1 MKFLEKIVDK
11 LEPNFEKGGKYEKW
25 FPLFDGF
32 ATFLFTP
39 KHTTKKGV
47 HIRDAV
53 DLKRTMN
60 TVIIAMVPCLLFGI
74 WNTGYQH
81 YSALGLTEEFGVFHQ
96 IFFGALK
103 VIPIVITSYA
113 VGLGIEF
120 GFCILKGHPI
130 EEGFLVSGMLI
141 PLIVPADTPLW
152 MVAVATI
159 FSVIF
164 VKEVFGG
171 TGMNILNPAL
181 TARAFLFFAYPK
193 QLSGDSAWVNMELPD
208 GYSYSKNGT
217 VVLNELGQKV
227 GEVDAIAGAT
237 QLSRFNASIGSMK
250 DRAEELG
257 ESVGAAGK
265 AFEAGLV
272 KLSDKYELW
281 ESFVGIIPGSI
292 GETSVIAILIGAG
305 FLLHTGVGS
314 LKIMLSGILGA
325 LFMTIIFN
333 TAGLNPYMTVGPLEH
348 LFAGG
353 FMFGL
358 VFMATD
364 PVSAAQTEVGKIIY
378 GFFIG
383 LFCIMIRVFNPAY
396 PEGMMLAILFM
407 NVMAPLIDH
416 YVIQG
421 NIKHRLNRLKL
432 STENH

>member
-81 YSALGLTEEFGVFHQ
+81 YKAIGLLQEFGVLDQ
-96 IFFGALK
+96 ILFGALK
-103 VIPIVITSYA
+103 VIPVVIVSYV
-113 VGLGIEF
+113 VGLGVEF
-120 GFCILKGHPI
+120 GFCIAKGHPI

-159 FSVIF
+159 FSVVF

-193 QLSGDSAWVNMELPD
+193 QLSGDKAWVNTELPE
-208 GYSYSKNGT
+208 GYYYAENGKY
-217 VVLNELGQKV
+217 VLNEIGQRV

-237 QLSRFNASIGSMK
+237 QLSRFKTSVDVMK
-250 DRAEELG
+250 SKAEELG
-257 ESVGAAGK
+257 EAVGAAAQSFDAGMVELSEKFDLWK
-265 AFEAGLV
+265 A
-272 KLSDKYELW
+272 
-281 ESFVGIIPGSI
+281 FVGIVPGSI

-305 FLLHTGVGS
+305 LLLHTGVGS
-314 LKIMLSGILGA
+314 LKIMLSGIFGA
-325 LFMTIIFN
+325 VFMTIIFN
-333 TAGLNPYMTVGPLEH
+333 TAGVNPYMTVGPLEH

-364 PVSAAQTEVGKIIY
+364 PVSAAQTEVGKVIY

-421 NIKHRLNRLKL
+421 NIKQRLNRLKL
-432 STENH
+432 NTANH

>member
-74 WNTGYQH
+74 WNTGFQH
-81 YSALGLTEEFGVFHQ
+81 YNALGLTEEFGVFDQ
-96 IFFGALK
+96 ILFGALK
-103 VIPIVITSYA
+103 VIPVVIVSYV
-113 VGLGIEF
+113 VGLGVEF
-120 GFCILKGHPI
+120 GFCIAKGHPI

-159 FSVIF
+159 FSVVF

-193 QLSGDSAWVNMELPD
+193 QLSGDKAWVNTELPE
-208 GYSYSKNGT
+208 GYYYAENGKY
-217 VVLNELGQKV
+217 VLNEIGQRV

-237 QLSRFNASIGSMK
+237 QLSRFK
-250 DRAEELG
+250 
-257 ESVGAAGK
+257 
-265 AFEAGLV
+265 
-272 KLSDKYELW
+272 
-281 ESFVGIIPGSI
+281 
-292 GETSVIAILIGAG
+292 TSV
-305 FLLHTGVGS
+305 
-314 LKIMLSGILGA
+314 
-325 LFMTIIFN
+325 
-333 TAGLNPYMTVGPLEH
+333 
-348 LFAGG
+348 
-353 FMFGL
+353 
-358 VFMATD
+358 D
-364 PVSAAQTEVGKIIY
+364 
-378 GFFIG
+378 
-383 LFCIMIRVFNPAY
+383 
-396 PEGMMLAILFM
+396 
-407 NVMAPLIDH
+407 VMKSKA
-416 YVIQG
+416 
-421 NIKHRLNRLKL
+421 
-432 STENH
+432 E